1 MPVGAYTKE
10 EIRQMALDLQLPVAS
25 KPDSQDICFVPDG
38 DYASFI
44 EKYGLSQIPGGEFC
58 PFRRDSGGKA

>member
-1 MPVGAYTKE
+1 
-10 EIRQMALDLQLPVAS
+10 MALDLQLPVAS

-44 EKYGLSQIPGGEFC
+44 EKTAC
-58 PFRRDSGGKA
+58 RRFRRGILSFPTGQWWESIKASYTIL